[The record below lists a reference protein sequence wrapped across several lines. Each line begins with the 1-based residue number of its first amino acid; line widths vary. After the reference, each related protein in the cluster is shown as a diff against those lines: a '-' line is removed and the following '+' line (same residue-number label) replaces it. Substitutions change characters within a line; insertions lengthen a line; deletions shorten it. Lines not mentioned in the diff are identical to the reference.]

1 MLDLK
6 GSANVQKSIEIALQ
20 IFPTLSYKFMA
31 QFWIAVFFILLA
43 IVQLFQSVKAIDL
56 PLPMY
61 LILGM
66 VLAIAANP
74 QSKFSFGASQSVTLQ
89 ELKILD
95 PVLTAQTTTLLAAV
109 DTQIAATQLDAI
121 EPKTSDTRPAA
132 PKSSLLPTTKQ
143 PLDPSVV
150 EPKKRTRKATTKSP
164 QV

>member
-1 MLDLK
+1 
-6 GSANVQKSIEIALQ
+6 
-20 IFPTLSYKFMA
+20 MA

-43 IVQLFQSVKAIDL
+43 IVQLCQSIATIDL
-56 PLPMY
+56 PFPVH

-74 QSKFSFGASQSVTLQ
+74 QSKFSFGASQPVTLQ
-89 ELKILD
+89 ELKTPD

-109 DTQIAATQLDAI
+109 DPQITATQLDAI
-121 EPKTSDTRPAA
+121 EPKTSRTRKAA
-132 PKSSLLPTTKQ
+132 PKSSLLPTPKQ
-143 PLDPSVV
+143 PLDPPAV